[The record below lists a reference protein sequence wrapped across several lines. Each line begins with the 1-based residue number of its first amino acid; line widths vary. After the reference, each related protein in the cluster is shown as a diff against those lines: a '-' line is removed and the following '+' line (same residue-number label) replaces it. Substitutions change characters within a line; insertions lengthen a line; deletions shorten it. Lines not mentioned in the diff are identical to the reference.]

1 MSFYKD
7 QLNLYS
13 KGFSML
19 KYKLHNVQEFKKQYL
34 QEGVYLILLN
44 ALEVPPHLLLVVSG
58 KVFSISTLGPLLNE
72 DVSKYLRLIEKRKLP
87 TLFVKLS
94 LPFIFTPK
102 DLLEKVESITSSYP
116 RVDVGVATCLNPIKD
131 FCSDIYNVD
140 KTQIN
145 LVFDLL
151 DELQI
156 KKSIEGYFH
165 LHLKDEVVSGE
176 ISMEKYSV
184 FEVNEAIHAIA

>member
-1 MSFYKD
+1 
-7 QLNLYS
+7 
-13 KGFSML
+13 ML

-34 QEGVYLILLN
+34 GEGVYLILLN
-44 ALEVPPHLLLVVSG
+44 ALDVPPHLLLVVSG
-58 KVFSISTLGPLLNE
+58 KVFSISTLGPSLNE
-72 DVSKYLRLIEKRKLP
+72 DAGKYLRLIEKRNLP

-94 LPFIFTPK
+94 LPLIFTPK
-102 DLLEKVESITSSYP
+102 DLLDKVQSITSSYP

-151 DELQI
+151 DELQLQ
-156 KKSIEGYFH
+156 KSIEGYFH
-165 LHLKDEVVSGE
+165 LNLSNEIVSGE

-184 FEVNEAIHAIA
+184 FEVNEAIHSIA